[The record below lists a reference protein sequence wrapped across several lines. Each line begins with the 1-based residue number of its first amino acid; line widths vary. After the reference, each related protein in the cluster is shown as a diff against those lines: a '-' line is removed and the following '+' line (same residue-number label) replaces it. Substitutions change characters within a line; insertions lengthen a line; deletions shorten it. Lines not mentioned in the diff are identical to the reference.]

1 MSSGKRSNKEG
12 VADGWGASKRHRR
25 SSLGYFFWD
34 TNSKLFFFVTMKHC
48 EACHQSLLRVLI
60 NNRLEEPLVYWATA
74 DHGEHFALQDSG
86 VGAGGCPT

>member
-1 MSSGKRSNKEG
+1 
-12 VADGWGASKRHRR
+12 
-25 SSLGYFFWD
+25 
-34 TNSKLFFFVTMKHC
+34 MKHC